1 MKLISIMIEA
11 HIFSETKNGIKYL
24 LLKRSE
30 KVIYP
35 GIWQP
40 VTGKIKK
47 KETASAA
54 ALREIKEET
63 GIIPK
68 KFWVM
73 PNVNSFYNIKNDSLN
88 FLPVFGALIDFNTKI
103 KISGEHNEF
112 GWYSPEE
119 AKKIL
124 AWHGQK
130 KSVDIITEYFVYRKD
145 LLKIHE
151 VEIKNNGN

>member
-1 MKLISIMIEA
+1 MKLISNLIEA

-35 GIWQP
+35 GLWQP

-47 KETASAA
+47 NETAYAA

-63 GIIPK
+63 GIIPEK
-68 KFWVM
+68 LWVM
-73 PNVNSFYNIKNDSLN
+73 PNVNSFYNHEKDSIN
-88 FLPVFGALIDFNTKI
+88 FMPVFGALIDFNKKI
-103 KISGEHNEF
+103 KISGEHIEY
-112 GWYSPEE
+112 GWFTPEE
-119 AKKIL
+119 AKKLL

-130 KSVDIITEYFVYRKD
+130 KSVDIITEYFVYKKD

-151 VEIKNNGN
+151 VEILN